1 MKVEEKRQL
10 QDHPK
15 RQVSKKLE
23 LRDKTEKMKT
33 WEFFNSRKFLRTE
46 RYELSE
52 MTVEYLTQWIQQTQA
67 KAPEQAF
74 RT

>member
-10 QDHPK
+10 QAHPE

-23 LRDKTEKMKT
+23 LRDKTEKMKR
-33 WEFFNSRKFLRTE
+33 WEFFNSRNFLRTG

-52 MTVEYLTQWIQQTQA
+52 MTVEY
-67 KAPEQAF
+67 
-74 RT
+74 RHSG

>member
-10 QDHPK
+10 QDHPE

-23 LRDKTEKMKT
+23 LRDKTEKMKR
-33 WEFFNSRKFLRTE
+33 WEFFNSRNFLRTG

-52 MTVEYLTQWIQQTQA
+52 MTVEY
-67 KAPEQAF
+67 
-74 RT
+74 